1 MRKIKPAIFVT
12 NGKKTEI
19 LYDGKVLE
27 CVEKIKFSHKAT
39 KAGKAR
45 NCPEIKLTFDE
56 LPIVE
61 GEFENFKRFLHDVLQ
76 EKSPSE

>member
-1 MRKIKPAIFVT
+1 MRPAIIVT
-12 NGKKTEI
+12 DGERTKI

-27 CVEKIKFSHKAT
+27 CVEKIKFSHKST
-39 KAGKAR
+39 KVGKAK
-45 NCPEIKLTFDE
+45 NYPEIELTFGK

-61 GEFENFKRFLHDVLQ
+61 GEFDGFKRFLHEVLQ